1 MIIFGSLL
9 RRHCPTLCRHQTKDV
24 CALSGSWASR
34 QSARII
40 SRSRHLVLGT
50 CSDPGLNLVWYWSDI
65 GLRLVWDWSGTF
77 WFLKHSFP
85 EWRKQIKPCF
95 ASSIFLSSSS
105 SVWVGDHV
113 LSVCCCCC
121 WWLYVSFFASPI
133 VASWVRQLGRWHE
146 RVLFCSQPNK
156 RSGDPLMANQTCLP
170 CCSPS
175 R

>member
-9 RRHCPTLCRHQTKDV
+9 RRHCPTMCRHQTKDV

-40 SRSRHLVLGT
+40 SRRRYLVLGT
-50 CSDPGLNLVWYWSDI
+50 CSEPGLRLVWYI
-65 GLRLVWDWSGTF
+65 GLRLVWDILISQTF
-77 WFLKHSFP
+77 ISRVAEADQTLFRIKHVFCLP
-85 EWRKQIKPCF
+85 PCE
-95 ASSIFLSSSS
+95 L
-105 SVWVGDHV
+105 VGDHV
-113 LSVCCCCC
+113 LPACFCCCC
-121 WWLYVSFFASPI
+121 WLYVSFFAFPI

-146 RVLFCSQPNK
+146 RVLFCSQPNN